1 MPTKKELQQKN
12 NDLEKLV
19 KEKEGNFNDFVG
31 FIKTLNLW
39 DIFVKTMKTD
49 ILVIDEVKYA
59 INSVCP
65 CCNENEKEKE
75 IAKLK
80 KELENEKQDFAK
92 FQSGALEYD
101 IQWYQCDKCNKYKFD
116 GYENSIDTEYGEI
129 CVECYKEHYENK

>member
-1 MPTKKELQQKN
+1 MPTKKELQQKI

-75 IAKLK
+75 I
-80 KELENEKQDFAK
+80 
-92 FQSGALEYD
+92 
-101 IQWYQCDKCNKYKFD
+101 
-116 GYENSIDTEYGEI
+116 NSRSVRHI
-129 CVECYKEHYENK
+129 N

>member
-1 MPTKKELQQKN
+1 MPTKKELQQKIN
-12 NDLEKLV
+12 EL
-19 KEKEGNFNDFVG
+19 EGNFNDFVG

-39 DIFVKTMKTD
+39 DIFVKTMKTNK
-49 ILVIDEVKYA
+49 LELDEVKQS

-75 IAKLK
+75 ITKLK

-116 GYENSIDTEYGEI
+116 GYENSIDTDYGEI